1 MKASPAAVV
10 STAWTLNAGIRAIL
24 ATGIHKDRGDAAGNA
39 GGDAHVSRVN
49 ALRFK
54 IPNRCGPEKI
64 APYFCH
70 HAHVRA
76 AETRRN
82 RLVGAF
88 AAEAEIELPAEDGF
102 PRPREHIMERG
113 KVHVSAAHNGNKGR
127 LGHHF
132 ASGDSRRGLYKNPA
146 REPHL
151 LSIAKRTVAA
161 VGLEW
166 GCCILHDALDIFPS
180 GSTSCD
186 SHHLR
191 KLHDNQSSWS

>member
-1 MKASPAAVV
+1 MADGAEGNLKLHDDGVCLAEQGRGGIHIFRCKRVV
-10 STAWTLNAGIRAIL
+10 CALHDDDAIL

-113 KVHVSAAHNGNKGR
+113 KVHVSAAHNCNKGR

-151 LSIAKRTVAA
+151 LSIAKRTVSA

-166 GCCILHDALDIFPS
+166 GCC
-180 GSTSCD
+180 
-186 SHHLR
+186 
-191 KLHDNQSSWS
+191 